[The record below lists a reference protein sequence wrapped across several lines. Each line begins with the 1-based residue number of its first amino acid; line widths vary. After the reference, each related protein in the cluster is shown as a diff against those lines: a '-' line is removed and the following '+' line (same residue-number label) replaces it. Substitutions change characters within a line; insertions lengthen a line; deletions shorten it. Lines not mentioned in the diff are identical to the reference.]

1 MSPDLGAIV
10 PVHHHSAFG
19 MHVDPVEPA
28 VEAEPP
34 DAEPP
39 DDDTQRSAT
48 TIAARQAAGASS

>member
-34 DAEPP
+34 D
-39 DDDTQRSAT
+39 DDTQRSAT
-48 TIAARQAAGASS
+48 TPPSHQAAGASS